1 MPSSHPQPSLSE
13 ARGWLPSLPL
23 SRLPCT
29 VLRILLKGL
38 PIHLNARARH
48 LGTTLDNFLSL
59 SLQSNLSLSPV
70 CFLNL
75 LGEAVCWLL
84 PAPRPLCTIS
94 GHQLALLGDCCR
106 WLTAPTAPLTLRIFP
121 RRLDHNTFLFRPS
134 VSSLVSQ
141 PLAHLLQPG
150 FPECAAPGL
159 LHGLCFLSL
168 RLLFLFSLMRLA
180 SCSRLSLTT
189 LNRAAPPTLLF
200 WIPASQWFPPSF
212 IPQFL
217 FLCLF
222 VYLFY
227 ESL

>member
-1 MPSSHPQPSLSE
+1 M
-13 ARGWLPSLPL
+13 ASLPPSEPTPL
-23 SRLPCT
+23 HSLTHPIKRPPHPPERSSQTPGDHFGQLPLT
-29 VLRILLKGL
+29 
-38 PIHLNARARH
+38 
-48 LGTTLDNFLSL
+48 
-59 SLQSNLSLSPV
+59 QSSIQSIIEP
-70 CFLNL
+70 C
-75 LGEAVCWLL
+75 LL
-84 PAPRPLCTIS
+84 PKSLGGGGLLASPCPTATLHHFRAPAS
-94 GHQLALLGDCCR
+94 DCCR
-106 WLTAPTAPLTLRIFP
+106 WLTAPTAPLTLQIFP

-141 PLAHLLQPG
+141 PLAHRLQPG

-180 SCSRLSLTT
+180 PCSRLSLTT

-222 VYLFY
+222 VYWFY